1 MHSIQFDM
9 FIDKGPLGA
18 DEAYIMRQ
26 ELEDMR
32 SRLGRQQKAAFAKIG
47 AQGKD
52 LALMVQK
59 VLELEA
65 KLEML
70 KSA

>member
-1 MHSIQFDM
+1 MHAIQFDM
-9 FIDKGPLGA
+9 FIEKGPMGP
-18 DEAYIMRQ
+18 DEAYMMRQ

-32 SRLGRQQKAAFAKIG
+32 DRLRRQQKAAFAKIG

-70 KSA
+70 KA